1 MSWLNR
7 SENLINLSGGVAAK
21 VTLATTMDPRF
32 TLDQLLV
39 LDAIARRG
47 TFAAAAKELHRV
59 TSAVSYGVRALEAA
73 LGVALFAKRGRNV
86 ALTSAGAQVLEGA
99 RDVLARA
106 RDVARLGQQLADEWE
121 PRLTVVLDG
130 VLPMPPVMRALRTFS
145 RRGVATQVRV
155 LVEYLS
161 GVSKRFED
169 EGADVMLALDY
180 APDAR
185 FVTRAL
191 PPVEMVLLAH
201 RAHPMHSR
209 RRPHDRKSLSDFVEV
224 TVADSGDGTPNKLR
238 RLRVGSP
245 QVLEVSD
252 FYSKRVALRS
262 GVGFG
267 WLPLHLARRS
277 MEAGVLLEAGFEGGD
292 RHTLSPEIV
301 WRRDAP
307 LGRGAKLFLSLLDAK
322 LGHRR

>member
-1 MSWLNR
+1 
-7 SENLINLSGGVAAK
+7 
-21 VTLATTMDPRF
+21 MDPRF

-39 LDAIARRG
+39 LDAVARCG
-47 TFAAAAKELHRV
+47 TFAGAAKELHRV
-59 TSAVSYGVRALEAA
+59 TSAVSYGVRSLEEA
-73 LGVALFAKRGRNV
+73 LGVELFAKEGRSV
-86 ALTSAGAQVLEGA
+86 KLTLAGLRVLDGA

-121 PRLTVVLDG
+121 PTLTVVLDG

-169 EGADVMLALDY
+169 ERADLMLALDY

-185 FVTRAL
+185 FVAKKL
-191 PPVEMVLLAH
+191 PSVEMVLVAH
-201 RAHPMHSR
+201 RAHPLHTR
-209 RRPHDRKSLSDFVEV
+209 KKPLDRKSLSDFVEV
-224 TVADSGDGTPNKLR
+224 SVADSGDGTPNKLR
-238 RLRVGSP
+238 RLSIGSP

-252 FYSKRVALRS
+252 FYCKRVALRS

-267 WLPLHLARRS
+267 WLPSHLAQRS
-277 MEAGVLLEAGFEGGD
+277 IADGVLREVGFEGGD
-292 RHTLSPEIV
+292 HHALAPELV

-307 LGRGAKLFLSLLDAK
+307 LGRGAQLFLSLLEQAQDREKKAQRA
-322 LGHRR
+322 RRGQKKSGRST

>member
-1 MSWLNR
+1 M
-7 SENLINLSGGVAAK
+7 
-21 VTLATTMDPRF
+21 
-32 TLDQLLV
+32 
-39 LDAIARRG
+39 
-47 TFAAAAKELHRV
+47 
-59 TSAVSYGVRALEAA
+59 SYGVRSLEEA
-73 LGVALFAKRGRNV
+73 LGVALFAKDGRSV
-86 ALTSAGAQVLEGA
+86 ALTPAGARVLDGA

-106 RDVARLGQQLADEWE
+106 RDVSRLGQQLADAWE
-121 PRLTVVLDG
+121 PTLTVVLDG

-161 GVSKRFED
+161 GVPRRFED
-169 EGADVMLALDY
+169 ERADLMLALDY

-185 FVTRAL
+185 FVARKL
-191 PPVEMVLLAH
+191 PAVEMVLLAH
-201 RAHPMHSR
+201 RTHPLHTR
-209 RRPHDRKSLSDFVEV
+209 KKPLDRKSLSDFVEV

-238 RLRVGSP
+238 RLSIGSP

-267 WLPLHLARRS
+267 WLPTHLAQRS
-277 MEAGVLLEAGFEGGD
+277 IAEGALREVGFEGGD
-292 RHTLSPEIV
+292 RHALAPEIV

-307 LGRGAKLFLSLLDAK
+307 IGRGAQLFLSLLEHEQERSVKVRKRAQK
-322 LGHRR
+322 STGRSK